1 MNTSFTPAQLEQF
14 RRDAKR
20 FARSSSVPHHAAL
33 DQIAVSK
40 GFANWSLMAKTAGS
54 SRVSASTPASPPN
67 PPRPFVPPRGSQRR
81 HLHGD
86 QYESDPARFYCARC
100 DMFLDADHFA
110 YHGPHTGEDYLEAL
124 EDWNERDKMYWHDM
138 HRPDDA
144 VNVLEAP
151 ALVARAQYQA
161 LRPAFSEW
169 LMKQRTRRDDVGML
183 AIGVTSR
190 RGLPVTPVS
199 LPKLRRHYERRGMQ
213 YFEAEALYKAWEEF
227 LESRNSRP

>member
-1 MNTSFTPAQLEQF
+1 
-14 RRDAKR
+14 
-20 FARSSSVPHHAAL
+20 
-33 DQIAVSK
+33 
-40 GFANWSLMAKTAGS
+40 
-54 SRVSASTPASPPN
+54 
-67 PPRPFVPPRGSQRR
+67 
-81 HLHGD
+81 
-86 QYESDPARFYCARC
+86 
-100 DMFLDADHFA
+100 MFLDADHFA